1 MLFYRCHLWER
12 CWIRSP
18 TPPHWRRQ
26 QNLKCFHVTRLL
38 IASNTIGFS
47 HKIWAHQTCQS
58 NCELRTCVEIV
69 VDPVENDVPSQ
80 LKCLVEKVPK
90 AFPAIKAIFLPYCNN
105 VSILYLY
112 FIFWH
117 LSIFDLYPSHFIVS
131 LYKATSF
138 CTSVLVEKTNVNKK
152 EHFLWMVFQLEE
164 RETWKRGFSWP
175 AAPPSHSP
183 PYPFLRRRRRH
194 CKKARRCDSITP
206 ETITH
211 SLNH

>member
-1 MLFYRCHLWER
+1 MTLISELSVNIVFHLWER

-26 QNLKCFHVTRLL
+26 QNLKCFHATSFL

-58 NCELRTCVEIV
+58 NCKLRTCVEIV
-69 VDPVENDVPSQ
+69 VDPVENDVASQ

-90 AFPAIKAIFLPYCNN
+90 AFPAVKAIFLPYCNN
-105 VSILYLY
+105 VHILYLY

-138 CTSVLVEKTNVNKK
+138 CTSVLVEIQMTTNR
-152 EHFLWMVFQLEE
+152 EHFLWVVSLRKRE
-164 RETWKRGFSWP
+164 RPRKEGFLDQTL
-175 AAPPSHSP
+175 H
-183 PYPFLRRRRRH
+183 H
-194 CKKARRCDSITP
+194 HTP
-206 ETITH
+206 VLTH
-211 SLNH
+211 SFQQNTVKK